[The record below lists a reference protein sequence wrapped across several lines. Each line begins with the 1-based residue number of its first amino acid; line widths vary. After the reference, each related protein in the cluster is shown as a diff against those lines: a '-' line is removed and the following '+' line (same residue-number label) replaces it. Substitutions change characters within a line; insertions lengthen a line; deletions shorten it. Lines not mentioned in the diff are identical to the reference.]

1 MRNLYKLLALAAVAL
16 PAAGWAHDAEQRFTR
31 SGVTYVY
38 SVTPDA
44 KGRQVIDGRT
54 LPGGS
59 QFHLVVDGG
68 QVDGVSGGQH
78 VTFPAPRGRGG
89 VTLAAR

>member
-1 MRNLYKLLALAAVAL
+1 MRNLYKLLAVAAVSL
-16 PAAGWAHDAEQRFTR
+16 PACGWAQGAEQRFTR
-31 SGVTYVY
+31 SGVTYIY

-44 KGRQVIDGRT
+44 KGRQVIDGRS

-59 QFHLVVDGG
+59 QFHLVVDGDL
-68 QVDGVSGGQH
+68 VDGVSGGQH
-78 VTFPAPRGRGG
+78 VTFPAPRGGA